1 MKHLSALLA
10 LLVAPFIAGA
20 QLTGTKT
27 VGGNNP
33 DYATITAAV
42 NALMSQGAMGNV
54 TFNIRPGTYSGQYV
68 LGAVPGTPGTIT
80 FRNETNGAQ
89 AVNLEHDAS
98 GSADNFIIRI
108 DGTDDVRME
117 KLTFRPLDYT
127 YARAVHFF
135 NAIAGM
141 TIEQCVFHGSANPSG
156 SAYFERILVHCDQAV
171 INTNNNPQDVIIID
185 NSFLDGNTAIELDC
199 YGFAGARSDG
209 LIITGNEFRQQV
221 GTGVYLNNCR
231 GQIGD
236 NDLSTT
242 VGSWYVGIRTTF
254 FDGGS
259 QIRRN
264 DIRAIAVSGGCTGIE
279 VGNTQSTTGNMI
291 SNNMIYCSAPGDV
304 WGLAVYN
311 LWDMKIVHNSV
322 LVAAGNQFQS
332 YAFYHLSN
340 FPDGQDALV
349 RNNIFAN
356 SAGGLAYNVNVA
368 GNVAT
373 EDHNCLFSSGTTIS
387 SVAGI
392 EHVTIPAHQSGTG
405 QGSGDTDVDPV
416 FPIQPDLHLNNCAMD
431 NMGEYFFVV
440 ASDIDGDAR
449 GNPMCDMGADEYT
462 ASTNAMQAPT
472 ITILASDLPYQLGLN
487 ASFNSY
493 NWSTGSTSPTTTI
506 TAGGNYSCD
515 VMDANFCS
523 YSINITV
530 VVNIN
535 TGVVAAES
543 GGVALFPVPAID
555 VLNMTGLVPGAAFE
569 VVDAQGRVVN
579 SGTAQPFM
587 TMDVRDLSAG
597 MHMLRWTDGGEV
609 RTARFIK
616 Q

>member
-1 MKHLSALLA
+1 MKHIATLF
-10 LLVAPFIAGA
+10 LLVVSLTSNA

-27 VGGNNP
+27 VGGANP

-42 NALMSQGAMGNV
+42 NALMSQGATGNV
-54 TFNIRPGTYSGQYV
+54 TFNIRPGTYAGQYV

-89 AVNLEHDAS
+89 AVNLEFDSS

-108 DGTDDVRME
+108 DGTDDVRLE

-185 NSFLDGNTAIELDC
+185 NSFFDGNTAIELNC

-221 GTGVYLNNCR
+221 GTGVYLNNCK

-264 DIRAIAVSGGCTGIE
+264 DIRAIAVNGGCTGIE

-356 SAGGLAYNVNVA
+356 DAGGYAYYVPVA

-373 EDHNCLFSSGTTIS
+373 EDHNCLFTSGSTIS
-387 SVAGI
+387 NVAGN
-392 EHVTIPAHQSGTG
+392 EYFTIQAHQAGTG
-405 QGSGDTDVDPV
+405 QGAGNTDIDPV

-462 ASTNAMQAPT
+462 ASTGAVQAPT
-472 ITILASDLPYQLGLN
+472 ITILSSQLPFELGLN
-487 ASFNSY
+487 AAFNSY
-493 NWSTGSTSPTTTI
+493 NWSNGSTSPTTTI
-506 TAGGNYSCD
+506 TTGGDYSCQ
-515 VMDANFCS
+515 VMDVNFCS
-523 YSINITV
+523 YTVNITV
-530 VVNIN
+530 NVEIN
-535 TGVVAAES
+535 TAVPDLSS
-543 GGVALFPVPAID
+543 GDIAIHPNPAVDQLF
-555 VLNMTGLVPGAAFE
+555 VPGVQAGAWYELGDANGRILRTGRFE
-569 VVDAQGRVVN
+569 AMAVLAVG
-579 SGTAQPFM
+579 
-587 TMDVRDLSAG
+587 DLAPG
-597 MHMLRWTDGGEV
+597 MHFLRVLDRG
-609 RTARFIK
+609 APSAFRFMK

>member
-1 MKHLSALLA
+1 MKQLAALIPT
-10 LLVAPFIAGA
+10 LLVHTTTVA
-20 QLTGTKT
+20 QLTGTLT
-27 VGGNNP
+27 VGGLNP
-33 DYATITAAV
+33 DYPTLTAAV
-42 NALMSQGAMGNV
+42 DALMSQGAMGNV
-54 TFNIRPGTYSGQYV
+54 TFNIRSGTYTGQYA

-80 FRNETNGAQ
+80 FRNATNGAQ

-98 GSADNFIIRI
+98 GSADNFIFRI
-108 DGTDDVRME
+108 DGTDDVRLE
-117 KLTFRPLDYT
+117 KLTFRPLDNT
-127 YARAVHFF
+127 YARAVHLF

-141 TIEQCVFHGSANPSG
+141 TIEQCVFHGSTNPSG
-156 SAYFERILVHCDQAV
+156 SAYFERILVHCDQFT
-171 INTNNNPQDVIIID
+171 INTDNNPQDVLILD
-185 NSFLDGNTAIELDC
+185 NSFFNGNTAIELDA
-199 YGFAGARSDG
+199 YGFNGARSAG
-209 LIITGNEFRQQV
+209 LIISGNEFRQQV
-221 GTGVYLNNCR
+221 GTGIRLNHC
-231 GQIGD
+231 IGSISD
-236 NDLSTT
+236 NAFSTT
-242 VGSWYVGIRTTF
+242 VGNWYVGIRTTF

-264 DIRAIAVSGGCTGIE
+264 DIQAYATNGCSGIE

-291 SNNMIYCSAPGDV
+291 SNNMVYVNGTGDV

-356 SAGGLAYNVNVA
+356 NAGGYAYYVPVA

-373 EDHNCLFSSGTTIS
+373 EDHNCLFTTGSTIS
-387 SVAGI
+387 NVAGN
-392 EHVTIPAHQSGTG
+392 EYFTIPAHQAGTG
-405 QGSGDTDVDPV
+405 QGAGDTDIDPV

-472 ITILASDLPYQLGLN
+472 ITILSGDLPYQLGLG
-487 ASFNSY
+487 ASFNAY
-493 NWSTGSTSPTTTI
+493 QWSTGDNTPTTTI
-506 TAGGNYSCD
+506 TAGGTYSCD
-515 VMDANFCS
+515 VLDANLCS
-523 YSINITV
+523 YAINITV
-530 VVNIN
+530 LVDIS
-535 TGVVAAES
+535 TGITDASDAQATPFPNP
-543 GGVALFPVPAID
+543 ALDQLV
-555 VLNMTGLVPGAAFE
+555 VPGVRAGAWFE
-569 VVDAQGRVVN
+569 LSDASGRVLRAGRFDATPVIEV
-579 SGTAQPFM
+579 G
-587 TMDVRDLSAG
+587 DLASG
-597 MHMLRWTDGGEV
+597 MHLLRVLDG
-609 RTARFIK
+609 RAPSAFRFVK